1 MVDAVAVAAVEIGD
15 VWLNVRLA
23 LANMSADMVL
33 TNMVFDDGG
42 WLVVV

>member
-1 MVDAVAVAAVEIGD
+1 MAECEISFGG
-15 VWLNVRLA
+15 
-23 LANMSADMVL
+23 NMSADMVL